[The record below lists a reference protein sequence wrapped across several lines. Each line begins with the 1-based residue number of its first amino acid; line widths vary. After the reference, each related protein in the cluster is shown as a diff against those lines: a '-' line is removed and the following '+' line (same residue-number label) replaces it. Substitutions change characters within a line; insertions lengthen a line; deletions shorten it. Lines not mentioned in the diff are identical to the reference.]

1 MKYQAMLLGLS
12 AAVLAASCSPVI
24 NNRGNEPN
32 PVLLA
37 QIEPGVQSKEDVM
50 RMLGSPSS
58 QAMFEEETWFYISGK
73 QEQVAF
79 FAPEEL
85 EREVVAISFD
95 AEGKVKEVRKITK
108 EDGLDIS
115 MSSKETTTSGHTFGV
130 LEQMFGNVGR
140 FESK

>member
-32 PVLLA
+32 PVLLV

-79 FAPEEL
+79 FAPE
-85 EREVVAISFD
+85 
-95 AEGKVKEVRKITK
+95 
-108 EDGLDIS
+108 
-115 MSSKETTTSGHTFGV
+115 
-130 LEQMFGNVGR
+130 
-140 FESK
+140 

>member
-32 PVLLA
+32 PVLLV

-115 MSSKETTTSGHTFGV
+115 MSSKETPTSGHTFGV